1 MFRKLATLVL
11 PLLVGVLLSG
21 YAPEVQSQNVPPD
34 SIYYNGHIV
43 TVDDHFS
50 YAQAFAI
57 RDDKF
62 VAVGSTKDIRN
73 LAGPQTKLID
83 LKGLTVTPGFTDNH
97 LHSAGG
103 GPGVDL
109 SRSRTLNDLLK
120 AIGDRVKESKPGDVV
135 VTNGDWHEGQLK
147 EQRVP
152 LRRDLDTVSAAVPV
166 VVIRGGHE
174 FILNSAAL
182 AKWNITTGTPAPEG
196 GRISRYDNGEL
207 NGELVDRARQLV
219 SLPPPAKRSFE
230 ERIQDQ
236 MAEYA
241 KLHEAGLTAVRH
253 PSGSIEDYRLRKEM
267 ERRGILTM
275 RITQLL
281 SVDPRS
287 EPGKIEQEVKS
298 WNVNPD
304 EGDAWIRIGGIGEF
318 SVDGGFEGGF
328 MSQPYK
334 EPFGE
339 GGKFRGL
346 QTVPQDTYTANT
358 KVLNKLGW
366 RIFSHAVG
374 DAAIDEV
381 LTGYEAA
388 NQEKSI
394 VGRRWGIEHAFIPTA
409 DEIARMKKLSLF
421 MSLQDHLYVAG
432 PSLVKYWGI
441 ERASLTTP
449 VKTYME
455 AGLPVSG
462 GTDSPTV
469 PYPPLWVFYHFIT
482 RDTIS
487 GGVLGANQKI
497 SREDAL
503 RMITRNHYYLNF
515 QEVVNGVIA
524 PGRYADLVVLPEDIT
539 TAAAKDIEQMKVM
552 MTMVGGKVVYADK
565 KFTALTRVGVR
576 DGHTQIVSLTAARHS
591 D

>member
-1 MFRKLATLVL
+1 VFWKLGTFTLT
-11 PLLVGVLLSG
+11 LLVAVVLAASAPGVRM
-21 YAPEVQSQNVPPD
+21 QNVPPD
-34 SIYYNGHIV
+34 SIYYNGDVV
-43 TVDDHFS
+43 TLDDHFS
-50 YAQAFAI
+50 YA
-57 RDDKF
+57 
-62 VAVGSTKDIRN
+62 
-73 LAGPQTKLID
+73 
-83 LKGLTVTPGFTDNH
+83 
-97 LHSAGG
+97 
-103 GPGVDL
+103 
-109 SRSRTLNDLLK
+109 
-120 AIGDRVKESKPGDVV
+120 
-135 VTNGDWHEGQLK
+135 
-147 EQRVP
+147 
-152 LRRDLDTVSAAVPV
+152 
-166 VVIRGGHE
+166 
-174 FILNSAAL
+174 
-182 AKWNITTGTPAPEG
+182 
-196 GRISRYDNGEL
+196 
-207 NGELVDRARQLV
+207 
-219 SLPPPAKRSFE
+219 
-230 ERIQDQ
+230 
-236 MAEYA
+236 
-241 KLHEAGLTAVRH
+241 H

-267 ERRGILTM
+267 EMRGVLTM

-287 EPGKIEQEVKS
+287 EPGKIEQEIKS

-388 NQEKSI
+388 NEEKSI

-432 PSLVKYWGI
+432 PSLVRYWGI

-449 VKTYME
+449 VKTYLE

-487 GGVLGANQKI
+487 GGVLGADQKI

-524 PGRYADLVVLPEDIT
+524 PGRYADLVVLPEDIM
-539 TAAAKDIEQMKVM
+539 TAPAKDIEQMKVM

-565 KFTALTRVGVR
+565 KFAALTGVGVR
-576 DGHTQIVSLTAARHS
+576 EGHTKIVRLTAARHS